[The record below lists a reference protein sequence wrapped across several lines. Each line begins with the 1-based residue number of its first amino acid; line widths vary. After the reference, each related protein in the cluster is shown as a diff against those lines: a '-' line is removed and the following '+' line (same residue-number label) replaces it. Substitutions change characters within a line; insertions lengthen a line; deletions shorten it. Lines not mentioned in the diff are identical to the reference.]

1 MRYVWEEKGMNVLI
15 VDDEKL
21 IVKGLKHSLEQ
32 QGYNVFAAYDG
43 AGAMEIIE
51 ENKIDFIILDLM
63 LPDTDGMMLCRRI
76 RKQNDMPILMLTAKD
91 GDYDKILG
99 FEFGADDYMTKPF
112 NTLELLAR
120 MKAIV
125 RRLERH
131 EKDEIIEISDLIIN
145 RAERK
150 VYIKGKEIN
159 LTSKEFEMLY
169 FLANN
174 PGRVFTRDEIFNKVW
189 DEEAFDVRTIDVHV
203 RNLREKIEQDG
214 SNPKY
219 IMTKWGVGYY
229 FYKG

>member
-1 MRYVWEEKGMNVLI
+1 MNVLI

-43 AGAMEIIE
+43 SGAMEIIE

-63 LPDTDGMMLCRRI
+63 LPDTDGMMLCKKI
-76 RKQNDMPILMLTAKD
+76 RKQYDMPILMLTAKD

-125 RRLERH
+125 RRVERH

-145 RAERK
+145 RAERR

-169 FLANN
+169 LLANN

>member
-214 SNPKY
+214 SNP
-219 IMTKWGVGYY
+219 
-229 FYKG
+229 

>member
-1 MRYVWEEKGMNVLI
+1 MYWVWEEKSMNVLI

-32 QGYNVFAAYDG
+32 QGYNVFAAYTG
-43 AGAMEIIE
+43 MEAMEVIK

-63 LPDTDGMMLCRRI
+63 LPDTDGMLLCKKI
-76 RKQNDMPILMLTAKD
+76 RMQYDIPILMLTAKD

-120 MKAIV
+120 MKAIT
-125 RRLERH
+125 RRVERH
-131 EKDEIIEISDLIIN
+131 EQDETIEIADLIIN
-145 RAERK
+145 RSERR
-150 VYIKGKEIN
+150 VYIKDKEIN

-169 FLANN
+169 LLANN
-174 PGRVFTRDEIFNKVW
+174 PGRVFTREEIFRQIW
-189 DEEAFDVRTIDVHV
+189 DEDAFDVRTIDVHI
-203 RNLREKIEQDG
+203 RNLREKIERDG
-214 SNPKY
+214 GNTKY

>member
-1 MRYVWEEKGMNVLI
+1 MNVLI
-15 VDDEKL
+15 VDDEKF
-21 IVKGLKHSLEQ
+21 IVKGLRHSLEQ
-32 QGYNVFAAYDG
+32 QGYNVFAAYNG
-43 AGAMEIIE
+43 VEAMTIIE
-51 ENKIDFIILDLM
+51 EHKIDFIILDLM
-63 LPDTDGMMLCRRI
+63 LPDTDGMILCKKI
-76 RKQNDMPILMLTAKD
+76 RKEHDMPILMLTAKD

-125 RRLERH
+125 RRVERY
-131 EKDEIIEISDLIIN
+131 EKDETIEIADLTIN
-145 RAERK
+145 RSERR

-169 FLANN
+169 LLANN
-174 PGRVFTRDEIFNKVW
+174 PGRVFTREEIFRQVW
-189 DEEAFDVRTIDVHV
+189 DEEAFDVRTIDVHI
-203 RNLREKIEQDG
+203 RNLREKIELDG

-229 FYKG
+229 FYKS

>member
-1 MRYVWEEKGMNVLI
+1 MNVLI
-15 VDDEKL
+15 VDDEKF
-21 IVKGLKHSLEQ
+21 IVKGLRHSLER
-32 QGYNVFAAYDG
+32 QGYNVFAAYNG
-43 AGAMEIIE
+43 VEAMTIIE
-51 ENKIDFIILDLM
+51 EHKIDFIILDLM
-63 LPDTDGMMLCRRI
+63 LPDTDGMILCKKI
-76 RKQNDMPILMLTAKD
+76 RKEHDMPILMLTAKD

-125 RRLERH
+125 RRVERY
-131 EKDEIIEISDLIIN
+131 EKDETIEIADLTIN
-145 RAERK
+145 RSERR

-169 FLANN
+169 LLANN
-174 PGRVFTRDEIFNKVW
+174 PGRVFTREEIFRQVW
-189 DEEAFDVRTIDVHV
+189 DEEAFDVRTIDVHI
-203 RNLREKIEQDG
+203 RNLREKIELDG

-229 FYKG
+229 FYKS

>member
-1 MRYVWEEKGMNVLI
+1 MNVLI

-21 IVKGLKHSLEQ
+21 IVKGLRHSLEQ
-32 QGYNVFAAYDG
+32 QGYNVFAAYNG
-43 AGAMEIIE
+43 VEAMTIIE
-51 ENKIDFIILDLM
+51 EHKIDFIILDLM
-63 LPDTDGMMLCRRI
+63 LPDTDGMILCKKI
-76 RKQNDMPILMLTAKD
+76 RKEHDMPILMLTAKD

-125 RRLERH
+125 RRVERY
-131 EKDEIIEISDLIIN
+131 EKDETIEIADLTIN
-145 RAERK
+145 RSERR

-169 FLANN
+169 LLANN
-174 PGRVFTRDEIFNKVW
+174 PGRVFTREEIFRQVW
-189 DEEAFDVRTIDVHV
+189 DEEAFDVRTIDVHI
-203 RNLREKIEQDG
+203 RNLREKIELDG

-229 FYKG
+229 FYKS

>member
-1 MRYVWEEKGMNVLI
+1 MYWVWEEKSMNVLI

-32 QGYNVFAAYDG
+32 QGYNVFAAYTG
-43 AGAMEIIE
+43 MEAMEVIK

-63 LPDTDGMMLCRRI
+63 LPDTDGMLLCKKI
-76 RKQNDMPILMLTAKD
+76 RMQYDIPILMLTAKD

-120 MKAIV
+120 MKAIT
-125 RRLERH
+125 RRVERH
-131 EKDEIIEISDLIIN
+131 EQDETIEIADLIIN
-145 RAERK
+145 RSERR
-150 VYIKGKEIN
+150 VYIKDKEIN

-169 FLANN
+169 LLANN
-174 PGRVFTRDEIFNKVW
+174 PGRVFTREEIFRQIW
-189 DEEAFDVRTIDVHV
+189 DEDAFDVRTIDVHI
-203 RNLREKIEQDG
+203 RNLREKIERDG
-214 SNPKY
+214 GNPKY